1 MKKID
6 ERRNYLLNKINH
18 NDLKSKKYKKTCRYL
33 NYFEQLLIFAS
44 VITDCVSIS
53 EFASFW
59 VQFFIFTSIWVLLGI
74 ASSAV
79 GNKICVITA
88 GIRKYKSIIK
98 KKKTKHDK
106 IMFLGKDML
115 NTIEVL
121 IYKA

>member
-53 EFASFW
+53 GFASL
-59 VQFFIFTSIWVLLGI
+59 VWVLLGI

-98 KKKTKHDK
+98 KNKTKHDK